1 MKKAALFLAIAAI
14 CLCAAFRG
22 EEKLAIA
29 VPKGWPKPAYD
40 FSKNPL
46 TPAKVALGRKLF
58 FDPILSK
65 DATISCASCHL
76 PQTAFAH
83 TDHDLSHGIADRI
96 GTRNSPVL
104 INLAWASSFMWDGAV
119 HHLDVQALAPITAHD
134 EMDETMEGVV
144 KKLAA
149 PEGYPALFAAAFGS
163 AEPTGEHTLKALSSF
178 LCTLV
183 SADSKYDK
191 VQRGETVFN
200 DWEARGYQ
208 LFKTHCASCHREP
221 LFTNG
226 GFENNGLPVDTTLN
240 DWGREKIS
248 GKESDRQKFK
258 VPTLRNVE
266 VSYPYMHD
274 GRFKSLQMVLFHYS
288 DGIHRSATL
297 APPLRNSIRLSEDEK
312 RDLISFLK
320 TLTDETFLNNP
331 THGPPPT
338 PTLSP

>member
-1 MKKAALFLAIAAI
+1 MLAVVTAI
-14 CLCAAFRG
+14 VFSAFRG
-22 EEKLAIA
+22 EEKGALP

-40 FSKNPL
+40 FDKNPM
-46 TPAKVALGRKLF
+46 TPVKVALGRKLF

-96 GTRNSPVL
+96 GKRNSPVL
-104 INLAWASSFMWDGAV
+104 MNLAWSNSFMWDGSV
-119 HHLDVQALAPITAHD
+119 HHLDVQALAPISAHD

-144 KKLAA
+144 RKLGAA
-149 PEGYPALFAAAFGS
+149 PEYPALFAAAFGS
-163 AEPTGEHTLKALSSF
+163 AEPTGEHTLKAISTF

-183 SADSKYDK
+183 SSDSKYDK
-191 VQRGETVFN
+191 VQRGEAVFN
-200 DWEARGYQ
+200 EWETHGYA

-226 GFENNGLPVDTTLN
+226 SFENNGLPVDTTLN
-240 DWGREKIS
+240 DVGRMKIS
-248 GKESDRQKFK
+248 GQESDRQKFK

-274 GRFKSLQMVLFHYS
+274 GRFKNLAMVVFHYTE
-288 DGIHRSATL
+288 GIHQSSTL
-297 APPLRNSIRLSEDEK
+297 SPHLRKGIRLAEDEK
-312 RDLISFLK
+312 RDLVLFLK
-320 TLTDETFLNNP
+320 TLTDETFLTNP
-331 THGPPPT
+331 AFQPT
-338 PTLSP
+338 TSARNTP